1 MRGRLLVGGQLLL
14 FLLLGTAPLWAT
26 EWGTPAAVTVLGA
39 LTLLGGLLLGGVALF
54 HLGEAVT
61 PLPEPRADATLVV
74 GGLYRWVRHPVYSG
88 VLAAAGG
95 WTLLF
100 PSSVTV
106 AATVA
111 LGLLLHTKSGYEE
124 SLLRER
130 YPDYDAYAARTPRFL
145 PRPWRRSVSG

>member
-26 EWGTPAAVTVLGA
+26 EWETPAAVTVLGA
-39 LTLLGGLLLGGVALF
+39 LTLLGGLLLGGVALL

-88 VLAAAGG
+88 VLATAGG

-100 PSSVTV
+100 PSAATV
-106 AATVA
+106 AATLA
-111 LGLLLHTKSGYEE
+111 LALLLHIKSGYEE

-130 YPDYDAYAARTPRFL
+130 YPNYRWNRQRLAARE
-145 PRPWRRSVSG
+145 